1 MRTLPLSWDPE
12 NGYWDIVLSST
23 KNWDAISSDTT
34 DPDTGSHTGEAAYC
48 AQTVANSCRM
58 FRDDAYYFPQEG
70 VPYFENVLGKKPPQS
85 LVYAYLREA
94 SFLVP
99 LVRSINILDYER
111 KNRVITG
118 QIRIT
123 TENGSVEDVSI

>member
-1 MRTLPLSWDPE
+1 MKTLPLSWDKDD
-12 NGYWDIVLSST
+12 YWDLVLT
-23 KNWDAISSDTT
+23 NKNWTAIDSETIE
-34 DPDTGSHTGEAAYC
+34 PDTGAHIGEARYC

-58 FRDDAYYFPQEG
+58 FRDDAYFFPQEG

-94 SFLVP
+94 GFLVP
-99 LVRSINILDYER
+99 LVRQLNILNY
-111 KNRVITG
+111 KQANRVITG

-123 TENGSVEDVSI
+123 TENGSVEDVSF